1 MDAEKTVSGVS
12 PAADEKA
19 ADEVLRLALDI
30 AEHILENG
38 GEMSRVENTIE
49 RIGYALGAAHVE
61 AFAVTTLIT
70 ASVRMKDGAYSQQM
84 RRVKN
89 TSVNLYRVEELNRIS
104 RELCSGVIDMDA
116 AHSLVDAVAHSHQ
129 TKRWL
134 IIIGCAAT
142 AAGFRRQ
149 LEGCTH
155 FIRYRCSYDADTVR
169 SERRFQCSNAN
180 GSALFSRRRSSDPFC
195 ARGIRM

>member
-38 GEMSRVENTIE
+38 GEISRVENTIE

-89 TSVNLYRVEELNRIS
+89 NVCQSL
-104 RELCSGVIDMDA
+104 SG
-116 AHSLVDAVAHSHQ
+116 
-129 TKRWL
+129 
-134 IIIGCAAT
+134 
-142 AAGFRRQ
+142 RRA
-149 LEGCTH
+149 EPH
-155 FIRYRCSYDADTVR
+155 FT
-169 SERRFQCSNAN
+169 
-180 GSALFSRRRSSDPFC
+180 
-195 ARGIRM
+195 